1 MRRHLDIAC
10 GCQLHSCSPEQRAE
24 RLETKTSSVDSTWT
38 AARQAEECTRCRCTG
53 TGAYG
58 SARSVAGER
67 TMVDGACIWNTFSE
81 SSMLVGAISG
91 SLFMPSSACKPFRTR
106 VADRRSPEQCWPGP
120 SNAAGVADALRVE
133 TRSGPAN
140 ESNDVVPSV
149 GSMQPTHVS

>member
-1 MRRHLDIAC
+1 
-10 GCQLHSCSPEQRAE
+10 
-24 RLETKTSSVDSTWT
+24 
-38 AARQAEECTRCRCTG
+38 
-53 TGAYG
+53 
-58 SARSVAGER
+58 
-67 TMVDGACIWNTFSE
+67 MVDGACIWNTFSE

-106 VADRRSPEQCWPGP
+106 AADRRSPEQYWPGP